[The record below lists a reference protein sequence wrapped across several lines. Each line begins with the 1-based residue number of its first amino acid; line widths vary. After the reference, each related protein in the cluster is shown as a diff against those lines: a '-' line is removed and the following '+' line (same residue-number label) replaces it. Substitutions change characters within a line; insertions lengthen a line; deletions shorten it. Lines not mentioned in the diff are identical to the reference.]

1 MSEISIAQ
9 YLLDR
14 LAELRISNIFG
25 VPGDYN
31 LDLMDHVLQDKR
43 FDWIGNCNELNAAYA
58 ADGYARVR
66 GMAAVITTF
75 GVGELSAINGI
86 AGSYAERVPVVHI
99 VGSPATT
106 LTQTN
111 AIQHHTLGN
120 THFSVFREIYH
131 TFCEVAFILDDLA
144 TAASLIDDALVQ
156 CWLKKRPVYLSL
168 PSNLVNATVQKPTT
182 RLHLQYP
189 NTDAGVL
196 EKVSL
201 LISGLICQAQSP
213 MVLADTSVTA
223 YGMRAL
229 LTAFLQQTQIPC
241 ATMNMSQGIFNES
254 YPHFLGMYAGKF
266 SSSGVEK
273 YLETA
278 DCLICFGALRPD
290 FHSGLLTAP
299 LEDKTVIEIHFDHV
313 VIDETTYQD
322 IYFDALLPTLTKA
335 LTQYHYTNHFKRP
348 TSKTPT
354 TPKDIINQHDFW
366 QRLSTFLQPQD
377 ILLADIGTPIFGLL
391 GISLPDDITVITQ
404 PLWASIGYTLPAGL
418 GAALADKTR
427 RTLIIIGDGAL
438 QTTAQEFSSIMR
450 HGLNTMVFILDNNG
464 YSIERAIHEPDL
476 DYNDIHPWDYQTL
489 PHVFGKNVYTALI
502 NTCAELEKELT
513 HSHTITDKV
522 CVLQIKLHPN
532 DYPDVLLSL
541 RRAVIK

>member
-1 MSEISIAQ
+1 MPKISIAQ
-9 YLLDR
+9 YLLNR
-14 LAELRISNIFG
+14 LSELHLSNIFG

-31 LDLMDHVLQDKR
+31 LDLMDHVLLDKR

-66 GMAAVITTF
+66 GISAIITTF

-106 LTQTN
+106 LQQTD

-120 THFSVFREIYH
+120 SNFSVFREIYRQ
-131 TFCEVAFILDDLA
+131 FSEVAVILDDPA
-144 TAASLIDDALVQ
+144 TAATLIDHALVQ

-168 PSNLVNATVQKPTT
+168 PSNMVNEIIQQPTMP
-182 RLHLQYP
+182 LHLQYP
-189 NTDAGVL
+189 KTSHHILDQVIP
-196 EKVSL
+196 
-201 LISGLICQAQSP
+201 LISTLICQAKSP
-213 MVLADTSVTA
+213 LVLADTTLSA
-223 YGMRAL
+223 YGMRSL
-229 LTAFLQQTQIPC
+229 FTTFLQQTRLPC

-266 SSSGVEK
+266 SAPGVEK
-273 YLETA
+273 HLETA

-290 FHSGLLTAP
+290 FHTGLLTAP
-299 LEDKTVIEIHFDHV
+299 LEGKTVIEIHFDHV
-313 VIDETTYQD
+313 VINQIIYQAV
-322 IYFDALLPTLTKA
+322 YFDALLPA
-335 LTQYHYTNHFKRP
+335 LNQALSQYHYAETLRRP
-348 TSKTPT
+348 ISATSPQ
-354 TPKDIINQHDFW
+354 PKDIINQHDFW
-366 QRLSTFLQPQD
+366 QRLSTFLQPHD

-391 GISLPDDITVITQ
+391 GIPLPDDITIITQ
-404 PLWASIGYTLPAGL
+404 PLWASIGYTLPASL
-418 GAALADKTR
+418 GASLADKTR
-427 RTLIIIGDGAL
+427 RTLVIIGDGAL
-438 QTTAQEFSSIMR
+438 QTTAQELSSIIR
-450 HGLNTMVFILDNNG
+450 HGLNTVIFILDNSG

-476 DYNDIHPWDYQTL
+476 DYNGIQPWNYQAL
-489 PHVFGKNVYTALI
+489 PCVFGKNVYTALV
-502 NTCAELEKELT
+502 NTSAELEKELT
-513 HSHTITDKV
+513 HLHTIRDKV